1 MATVAVWVAVRLGAF
16 DLWDRVELGDGRT
29 LRMVQTFGGVDHPF
43 HIARAETLLRALGDG
58 HPLRWVGQH
67 QGGYPVEFYPLGV
80 AWLEVGLWAF
90 LLGALPVA
98 AVHKLVVIA
107 IFLLPGLAYALLP
120 RRDGWP
126 LGVGLVA
133 FAVHVAVPGGS
144 YGGGYHELVGW
155 GLVTNVAASVAL
167 LFVLLWLTG
176 YLAGGARSA
185 AAGAALASAFALYSN
200 PRSGIALGVIGVAAV
215 LALAVA
221 EGGDRIPL
229 RTLVARLLLVA
240 GVAGLLAAPELFSLL
255 RYQDLYY
262 FVRYES
268 YEDLGAY
275 LHAARVATTLP
286 WLMLGAVGVAVGL
299 LVPGRP
305 LTRAAAIA
313 LVLYAT
319 MTIALS
325 GGGDGGGPIEQL
337 ETVRLMPFQRLLTI
351 YLAAVAL
358 AQAAYWLLPG
368 RRWSPARDLA
378 FLGAA
383 AWVVVA
389 LVLGPPTTARSDEVG
404 LFPVEGSAVAS
415 RASLEAAVAAADAA
429 AAPGTALY
437 VVGSTPPY
445 WHEQLWAPL
454 TTERPLR
461 YDNWLWNWH
470 TRLSAPGYDYR
481 NGNAFSRRTVPQTFD
496 PAFLAEHGIGGVV
509 VTGADAKRAAAE
521 SRALV
526 PLVSGAFDAYRVAQP
541 TGVVSYDGGT
551 ITSVDLGDGRI
562 TATVNGGG
570 GEVRIRENW
579 FPRWRVTVNGE
590 RASVSRTDDGYMAVD
605 VPIGEVNVALS
616 YTVDGLDWLARGVT
630 SLGTVAV
637 AALLLPTRWRR
648 LVSVACFK
656 GRPARLNC
664 SIGY

>member
-1 MATVAVWVAVRLGAF
+1 MSALAAWVTVRLGAF

-29 LRMVQTFGGVDHPF
+29 VRMVQTFGGVDHPF
-43 HIARAETLLRALGDG
+43 HVARAETLLRALGDG

-80 AWLEVGLWAF
+80 AWLEVGVWAL

-98 AVHKLVVIA
+98 AVHKLVVIG
-107 IFLLPGLAYALLP
+107 IFLLPGLAYALLA

-176 YLAGGARSA
+176 YLAGGAWPA
-185 AAGAALASAFALYSN
+185 AAGASLSAAFALSSN
-200 PRSGIALGVIGVAAV
+200 PRSAIALGVIGVAAV
-215 LALAVA
+215 LALVAA

-240 GVAGLLAAPELFSLL
+240 GGVGLLTAPELFSLL

-262 FVRYES
+262 FARYES

-286 WLMLGAVGVAVGL
+286 WLLLGVAGVAVGL
-299 LVPGRP
+299 LVPSRP

-319 MTIALS
+319 LTIALS
-325 GGGDGGGPIEQL
+325 GGGGGPIEQL
-337 ETVRLMPFQRLLTI
+337 ETVRLMPFQRLLTV

-358 AQAAYWLLPG
+358 AQAVRWLPPG
-368 RRWSPARDLA
+368 RRWGGVRDLA

-383 AWVVVA
+383 VWVVVA
-389 LVLGPPTTARSDEVG
+389 LVLRPPADAQADEIG

-415 RASLEAAVAAADAA
+415 LASLEAAVAAADAA

-470 TRLSAPGYDYR
+470 TRLGAPGYDYR
-481 NGNAFSRRTVPQTFD
+481 NGNAFSRQTVPQTFD
-496 PAFLAEHGIGGVV
+496 AAFLAEHGIGGVV
-509 VTGADAKRAAAE
+509 VTGANAKRAAAE
-521 SRALV
+521 SRTLV

-551 ITSVDLGDGRI
+551 IASADLGDGRI
-562 TATVNGGG
+562 VATGSGPGGK
-570 GEVRIRENW
+570 VRIRENW
-579 FPRWRVTVNGE
+579 FPRWGATVNGE
-590 RASVSRTDDGYMAVD
+590 QAAISRTDDGYMAVN
-605 VPIGEVNVALS
+605 VPPGDARIVMEYG
-616 YTVDGLDWLARGVT
+616 VDGVDWLARVLSAAG
-630 SLGTVAV
+630 LVAL
-637 AALLLPTRWRR
+637 ARLLLPQWWRR
-648 LVSVACFK
+648 
-656 GRPARLNC
+656 RPPWSRR
-664 SIGY
+664 G